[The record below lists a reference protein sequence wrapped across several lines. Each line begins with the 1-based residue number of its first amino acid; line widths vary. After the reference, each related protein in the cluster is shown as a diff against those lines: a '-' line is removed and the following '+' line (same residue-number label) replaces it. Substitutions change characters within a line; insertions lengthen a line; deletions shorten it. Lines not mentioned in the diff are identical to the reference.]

1 MGPTSPN
8 NSSNSISSSWGAKDH
23 NQPKNE
29 KGQFGQNSVAEV
41 QVSPHYRQSQAK
53 NNKVLT
59 QRQVSSSQPDQS
71 LQKKALKNFNKALK
85 EVIKEGSKKGAT
97 IDSMKA
103 TLNKHA
109 SDINEVADIFYKMP
123 ARLLNKKA
131 VGQAFGQILAEMKPD
146 GELSKALSSHH
157 LSDQQ
162 IAKLEN
168 ITSGKTGSPITPHD
182 ASPDAFTVELNEQK
196 KDGANRSKNT
206 YDIDQV
212 INYMMQLKKHGAPIE
227 LLNGL
232 AQSFPDYKLAG
243 WTTDQFLELCY
254 EAQLAIYEKRA
265 NDTASAIEEAHK
277 RMR

>member
-8 NSSNSISSSWGAKDH
+8 NSSNSISSSWGAQDR

-29 KGQFGQNSVAEV
+29 KGQFGQSSVAEV
-41 QVSPHYRQSQAK
+41 QVSPHHRQSQAK

-59 QRQVSSSQPDQS
+59 QRQISSSQPDKS
-71 LQKKALKNFNKALK
+71 LQEKALKNFDKALK
-85 EVIKEGSKKGAT
+85 DVINEGSKKGAT
-97 IDSMKA
+97 TDSMKA
-103 TLNKHA
+103 TLTRHA
-109 SDINEVADIFYKMP
+109 SNIYEVADIFHMMP
-123 ARLLNKKA
+123 AKLLKKQA
-131 VGQAFGQILAEMKPD
+131 VGQAFVQLFAEMKPD
-146 GELSKALSSHH
+146 GKPSKALSSHD

-168 ITSGKTGSPITPHD
+168 ITSGNTGSPITPRD

-196 KDGANRSKNT
+196 KDGANRSKNN
-206 YDIDQV
+206 YDVDQV
-212 INYMMQLKKHGAPIE
+212 NNYMMQLKKHGAPIE

-232 AQSFPDYKLAG
+232 AQSFPDYKIAG

>member
-59 QRQVSSSQPDQS
+59 QRQISSSQPDQS

-85 EVIKEGSKKGAT
+85 DVIKEGSKKAAT

-103 TLNKHA
+103 TLKKYA
-109 SDINEVADIFYKMP
+109 SNIDEVADIYYKMP
-123 ARLLNKKA
+123 AKSLKKKA
-131 VGQAFGQILAEMKPD
+131 VGQAFVQIFAEMKPD
-146 GELSKALSSHH
+146 GELSKALSSHN

-168 ITSGKTGSPITPHD
+168 YTSGETGSPITPHD

-196 KDGANRSKNT
+196 KDGANRSKNN
-206 YDIDQV
+206 YDVDQV

-265 NDTASAIEEAHK
+265 NDAASAIEEAHK
-277 RMR
+277 HMR